1 MVRSWQRK
9 LDTLRVGGGGWA
21 LERERGERGER
32 GGFHFISPRSINLRR
47 NAFRHPS
54 CPRTDADGQTRV
66 KQAATAGTTR
76 TTTAARMRCR
86 RRHLQWHARAL
97 SPGHRRRPTCALQ
110 PPVNCLSRTQ
120 FVLMRRTKE
129 EGGTEGGKQVAAAAA
144 AQNPNGGDLL
154 SHLKSTLR
162 APLNTAAIVAK
173 ERGAMRNP

>member
-1 MVRSWQRK
+1 MPA
-9 LDTLRVGGGGWA
+9 DG
-21 LERERGERGER
+21 RG
-32 GGFHFISPRSINLRR
+32 
-47 NAFRHPS
+47 
-54 CPRTDADGQTRV
+54 RTDSSQAGGRRGRRRPQECDAA
-66 KQAATAGTTR
+66 AATSSG
-76 TTTAARMRCR
+76 MP
-86 RRHLQWHARAL
+86 AL
-97 SPGHRRRPTCALQ
+97 SHLVTGRRPTCALQ